1 MFFSPYRDGFTD
13 WNRKAVLKQSFC
25 WTDLLPEL
33 QSSRFL
39 YVFLSIHK
47 LNRLTRV
54 VFSSLMTSKPF
65 ALGFWIELNL
75 EMLVF
80 EERGKV
86 EYLEKTLLQ

>member
-1 MFFSPYRDGFTD
+1 M
-13 WNRKAVLKQSFC
+13 
-25 WTDLLPEL
+25 
-33 QSSRFL
+33 
-39 YVFLSIHK
+39 
-47 LNRLTRV
+47 RV